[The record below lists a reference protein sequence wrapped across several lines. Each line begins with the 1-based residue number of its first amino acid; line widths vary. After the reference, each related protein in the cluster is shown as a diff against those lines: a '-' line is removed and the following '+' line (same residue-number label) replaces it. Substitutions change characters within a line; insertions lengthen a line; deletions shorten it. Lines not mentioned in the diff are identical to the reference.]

1 MQPPVSDA
9 TKRAVIEEYL
19 RGKKR
24 DQIAIDLRVGT
35 GTVSK
40 IISEW
45 KTGLNYPIA
54 EELRELALGLQKLG
68 ISASRYAE
76 GARIASYLIKLGV
89 NDEEF
94 HHFVSE
100 IYDRCKKMDLQ
111 PDKVASLLKQLL
123 DLSESVPLQ
132 QIPEYIERQTSRK
145 GKLKQET
152 EELEQKILDAKSRL
166 DIALN
171 EEATTRDELNQF
183 SSFKAEMKKNGVD
196 MLDNPRFMRAVVGAR
211 SLGFDPRVMVEKL
224 SNIQRLEI
232 DQKALEEKVEFLEK
246 KSQELQLKCN
256 NLEKEELVHSYRI
269 SIYQDL
275 ESMGMGIKE
284 LKLLWNTVKE
294 IAAANNISEPDACT
308 KFFSDVRQQYDDK
321 LGFKGKIQNL
331 KSEIQKNEVVQCQL
345 SAITATLNS
354 IILNQYDQIQAVS
367 GLVEFGPLA
376 KAAKG
381 QTVPKNQLKNAVIK
395 AIDILLKTDPTDHSN
410 STLNVARLLLLEDIQ
425 KSGDIA

>member
-1 MQPPVSDA
+1 MQPPVSDG

-19 RGKKR
+19 RGKSR

-54 EELRELALGLQKLG
+54 DELRELALGLQKLG

-132 QIPEYIERQTSRK
+132 QIPQYIERQTSRK

-152 EELEQKILDAKSRL
+152 EELEQKILDARSRL

-183 SSFKAEMKKNGVD
+183 SSFKAELKKNGVD
-196 MLDNPRFMRAVVGAR
+196 MLDNPRFMRAVVGVR

-246 KSQELQLKCN
+246 KSQELQLECS

-284 LKLLWNTVKE
+284 LKLLWNTIKE
-294 IAAANNISEPDACT
+294 IAAVNNISADEASV

-321 LGFKGKIQNL
+321 LDFEGKIQNL

-367 GLVEFGPLA
+367 RFVEFGPLA

-381 QTVPKNQLKNAVIK
+381 ETVPINQLKNAVIK
-395 AIDILLKTDPTDHSN
+395 AIDILIRAAPTDRSN
-410 STLNVARLLLLEDIQ
+410 NTLNVARLLLQEDIQ
-425 KSGDIA
+425 KSDDIA

>member
-19 RGKKR
+19 RGKNR

-54 EELRELALGLQKLG
+54 DELRELALGLQKLG

-152 EELEQKILDAKSRL
+152 EELEQKILDARSRL

-171 EEATTRDELNQF
+171 EEATTRDELSQF

-196 MLDNPRFMRAVVGAR
+196 
-211 SLGFDPRVMVEKL
+211 
-224 SNIQRLEI
+224 
-232 DQKALEEKVEFLEK
+232 
-246 KSQELQLKCN
+246 
-256 NLEKEELVHSYRI
+256 
-269 SIYQDL
+269 
-275 ESMGMGIKE
+275 
-284 LKLLWNTVKE
+284 
-294 IAAANNISEPDACT
+294 DA
-308 KFFSDVRQQYDDK
+308 
-321 LGFKGKIQNL
+321 
-331 KSEIQKNEVVQCQL
+331 
-345 SAITATLNS
+345 
-354 IILNQYDQIQAVS
+354 
-367 GLVEFGPLA
+367 
-376 KAAKG
+376 
-381 QTVPKNQLKNAVIK
+381 
-395 AIDILLKTDPTDHSN
+395 
-410 STLNVARLLLLEDIQ
+410 
-425 KSGDIA
+425 

>member
-24 DQIAIDLRVGT
+24 DQISIDLRVGT

-54 EELRELALGLQKLG
+54 DELRELALGLQKLG

-76 GARIASYLIKLGV
+76 GARIASYLIKFGV

-111 PDKVASLLKQLL
+111 PDKVASLLKQLF

-132 QIPEYIERQTSRK
+132 QIPEYIERQTSRN
-145 GKLKQET
+145 GKLKQEI

-166 DIALN
+166 DIVLN

-183 SSFKAEMKKNGVD
+183 SSFKTEMKKNGVD
-196 MLDNPRFMRAVVGAR
+196 MLDNPRFMRGVIGAK

-232 DQKALEEKVEFLEK
+232 DQKALEEKVEFLGK
-246 KSQELQLKCN
+246 QSQKLEQTRD
-256 NLEKEELVHSYRI
+256 NLEKEALVHNYRI

-275 ESMGMGIKE
+275 DLMGMGIKE
-284 LKLLWNTVKE
+284 LKLLWNTIKE
-294 IAAANNISEPDACT
+294 IAAVNNISANEASK
-308 KFFSDVRQQYDDK
+308 KFYSDVIEQYDNK
-321 LGFKGKIQNL
+321 LGFEGKIQNL
-331 KSEIQKNEVVQCQL
+331 NSEIQKHEVVQCQL
-345 SAITATLNS
+345 SATTAMFNS

-367 GLVEFGPLA
+367 GFVEFGPLV

-395 AIDILLKTDPTDHSN
+395 AIDILIKTDPNDHSN
-410 STLNVARLLLLEDIQ
+410 RALNVARLLLLEDIQ

>member
-9 TKRAVIEEYL
+9 TKRAVVEEYL
-19 RGKKR
+19 RGKNR

-54 EELRELALGLQKLG
+54 DELRELALGLQKLG

-145 GKLKQET
+145 GKLKQES
-152 EELEQKILDAKSRL
+152 EELEQKILDARSRL

-171 EEATTRDELNQF
+171 EEATTRDELSQF
-183 SSFKAEMKKNGVD
+183 SSFKAELKKNGVD

-211 SLGFDPRVMVEKL
+211 SLGFDSRVMVEKL
-224 SNIQRLEI
+224 SNIQTLEI

-246 KSQELQLKCN
+246 KSQVLLLKCN

-284 LKLLWNTVKE
+284 LKLLWNTIKE
-294 IAAANNISEPDACT
+294 IAAVNNISADEASV

-321 LGFKGKIQNL
+321 LDFEGKIQNL

-367 GLVEFGPLA
+367 RFVEFGPLA

-381 QTVPKNQLKNAVIK
+381 ETVPINQLKNAVIK
-395 AIDILLKTDPTDHSN
+395 AIDILIRTAPTDRSN
-410 STLNVARLLLLEDIQ
+410 NTLNVARLLLQEDIQ
-425 KSGDIA
+425 KSDDIA